1 MSCGTKRNLRIGD
14 VDCDGAC
21 YLPGPFRGNA
31 PCSRRYDSEF
41 FNTVYPAGPS
51 YGKTGGCPYTKRH
64 IGFLSNRNESLCRT
78 VYIDRNVQKDGPGCK
93 TKRKLKENVNMN
105 KIPDPI
111 LNRGEG
117 VSREKMIIRT
127 SIIGII
133 ANVFLAGF
141 KAVIGLMTNSI
152 AIVLDAVNNISDA
165 GSSLITIVGT
175 KLAGREPDKKHPFG
189 YGRIEYL
196 SAMIISVIVLY
207 AGITSFVESV
217 KQIIHPETPDY
228 NTVSLIIV
236 AVAVVVKILL
246 GRYVKG
252 IGVQV
257 NSDSLINSGEDA
269 TLDSIISASTLVAAG
284 IFLIFH
290 ISLEAWLGAIISVVI
305 IKSGIEML
313 RDTIS
318 QILGERNDA
327 ELAKEIH
334 RTVTSFPDVQGAYD
348 LVLNNYGP
356 DTWNGSIHIEVPDT
370 YSADQLDQL
379 IREITMKV
387 HHEHHV
393 ILTAIGVYSIN
404 TKDEEVI
411 AAQKKVH
418 EIVFSHEH
426 VRQMHGFYLLKDQ
439 KSMRFDIV
447 ISFNAKDRRA
457 VYNEVVAD
465 VQKSFPDYEL
475 QVAMDTDF
483 TEE

>member
-1 MSCGTKRNLRIGD
+1 MDK
-14 VDCDGAC
+14 V
-21 YLPGPFRGNA
+21 
-31 PCSRRYDSEF
+31 E
-41 FNTVYPAGPS
+41 
-51 YGKTGGCPYTKRH
+51 
-64 IGFLSNRNESLCRT
+64 
-78 VYIDRNVQKDGPGCK
+78 
-93 TKRKLKENVNMN
+93 
-105 KIPDPI
+105 
-111 LNRGEG
+111 
-117 VSREKMIIRT
+117 VSREKVIIKT
-127 SIIGII
+127 SIIGIL

-141 KAVIGLMTNSI
+141 KAVIGLTTNSI

-165 GSSLITIVGT
+165 GSSLITIIGT

-217 KQIIHPETPDY
+217 KQIIHPQTPDY
-228 NTVSLIIV
+228 NAVSLIIV

-252 IGVQV
+252 VGVRV

-290 ISLEAWLGAIISVVI
+290 VSLEAWLGAIISVVI

-318 QILGERNDA
+318 QILGERNDQ
-327 ELAKEIH
+327 ELAKAIH
-334 RTVTSFPDVQGAYD
+334 DTVMSFPDVQGAYD

-370 YSADQLDQL
+370 YSADRLDQL
-379 IREITMKV
+379 IREITRKV
-387 HHEHHV
+387 IREHHV
-393 ILTAIGVYSIN
+393 ILTAIGVYSVN
-404 TKDEEVI
+404 TKDEKVI
-411 AAQKKVH
+411 QAKRQVEK
-418 EIVFSHEH
+418 IVLSHEF
-426 VRQMHGFYLLKDQ
+426 VRQMHGFYLLADQ
-439 KSMRFDIV
+439 KMMRFDIV
-447 ISFNAKDRRA
+447 ISFDAKDRRA
-457 VYNEVVAD
+457 VCGEVIAD

>member
-1 MSCGTKRNLRIGD
+1 M
-14 VDCDGAC
+14 
-21 YLPGPFRGNA
+21 GNIHEETA
-31 PCSRRYDSEF
+31 
-41 FNTVYPAGPS
+41 
-51 YGKTGGCPYTKRH
+51 
-64 IGFLSNRNESLCRT
+64 
-78 VYIDRNVQKDGPGCK
+78 
-93 TKRKLKENVNMN
+93 RKGL
-105 KIPDPI
+105 
-111 LNRGEG
+111 
-117 VSREKMIIRT
+117 SREKTIIRT

-133 ANVFLAGF
+133 ANVFLAVF

-175 KLAGREPDKKHPFG
+175 KLAGKEPDKKHPFG

-236 AVAVVVKILL
+236 AVAVVVKIVL

-252 IGVQV
+252 VGIKV

-284 IFLIFH
+284 IFMVFH
-290 ISLEAWLGAIISVVI
+290 VSLEAWLGAVISIVI
-305 IKSGIEML
+305 IKSGMEML

-318 QILGERNDA
+318 QILGERNDV
-327 ELAKEIH
+327 ELGKKIRE
-334 RTVTSFPDVQGAYD
+334 TVLSFPDVQGAYD

-370 YSADQLDQL
+370 YTADQLDRL
-379 IREITMKV
+379 IRSIQMAVYEQ
-387 HHEHHV
+387 HHV
-393 ILTAIGVYSIN
+393 ILTAIGVYSVN
-404 TKDEEVI
+404 TKDEEIIHAKQMV
-411 AAQKKVH
+411 Q
-418 EIVFSHEH
+418 EIVFAHPH
-426 VRQMHGFYLLKDQ
+426 VKQMHGFYLTKEE
-439 KSMRFDIV
+439 KAMRFDIV
-447 ISFNAKDRRA
+447 VSFDAKDRRA
-457 VYNEVVAD
+457 LYTEVVSD
-465 VQKSFPDYEL
+465 VQKAFPEYTL

-483 TEE
+483 AEE